1 MKEKLNKAK
10 NSSVEMVNKTD
21 KLTHSGDTAHK
32 REDIATQPTDIK
44 MAAWA
49 TYPDNLEE
57 NYLAVDSQSSFEKKQ
72 KTWKVLY
79 IFNKMNL
86 RLEIFP
92 QRNLWIQTE
101 K

>member
-21 KLTHSGDTAHK
+21 KLTHSGDAAHK

-44 MAAWA
+44 MAARA

-57 NYLAVDSQSSFEKKQ
+57 NYLAVDSQSSS
-72 KTWKVLY
+72 
-79 IFNKMNL
+79 
-86 RLEIFP
+86 R
-92 QRNLWIQTE
+92 RNRKPERFCIYSI